1 MISLHSVSKR
11 FGMKLAVSDV
21 SFETKPGEVIG
32 FVGPNGAGKTT
43 TMRLIVGLLYPTH
56 GSVRI
61 FDVNPISNRMSVL
74 SRLGYLPE
82 NNPLPL
88 DMTVEEYLTFVAGVK
103 KEMHLAKIL
112 VELHVDDV
120 LEKRIEQLS
129 RGYRQRVGLAAAL
142 CGDPDLLLLD
152 EPTSGLDP
160 IEQDVIKEL
169 ITKLAKKRTIIFSTH
184 ILSEIEDVANRV
196 LVINRGSILY
206 DGAKPKGKGA
216 VESLFRKLIKKT

>member
-74 SRLGYLPE
+74 SRLGFT
-82 NNPLPL
+82 
-88 DMTVEEYLTFVAGVK
+88 DS
-103 KEMHLAKIL
+103 
-112 VELHVDDV
+112 
-120 LEKRIEQLS
+120 QLQVVHS
-129 RGYRQRVGLAAAL
+129 
-142 CGDPDLLLLD
+142 
-152 EPTSGLDP
+152 E
-160 IEQDVIKEL
+160 
-169 ITKLAKKRTIIFSTH
+169 STH
-184 ILSEIEDVANRV
+184 TARQHQTVPA
-196 LVINRGSILY
+196 GSPD
-206 DGAKPKGKGA
+206 DGGKSA
-216 VESLFRKLIKKT
+216 FWTQHTYFPC